1 MCLEAVFLSS
11 FCVLGCYIIAKCTD
25 PTCNSNIPAPLPPLP
40 PPPPPSSLLS
50 PNPSSLPK
58 IWQGAKKPKKKIK
71 AEGEGSTPWVLD
83 LDFVPP
89 PEMCLSDD
97 EVSTVRLRWAVSHSL
112 NNQDT
117 TFINSLGHP
126 PWVYEMQPG
135 CVNVASFLGH
145 VEVSCYSATH
155 EQLACRSTRVHS
167 RVTRKPHAC
176 APSLYVNIRVHASA
190 MRVTCVCARVTSACS
205 TRKCI
210 SVASYPGLSHPER
223 KWRAWVRG

>member
-1 MCLEAVFLSS
+1 M
-11 FCVLGCYIIAKCTD
+11 
-25 PTCNSNIPAPLPPLP
+25 
-40 PPPPPSSLLS
+40 
-50 PNPSSLPK
+50 
-58 IWQGAKKPKKKIK
+58 
-71 AEGEGSTPWVLD
+71 LD

-176 APSLYVNIRVHASA
+176 DTLAICEYPSA
-190 MRVTCVCARVTSACS
+190 
-205 TRKCI
+205 RKCNACHTR
-210 SVASYPGLSHPER
+210 VRASNERMQYTQMHICSFVPRPLPPRKKVEGLGTRLDLFQHLQYPFLQLLGGGLGMRIGFQSLVPPS
-223 KWRAWVRG
+223 